1 MRQIRPKMTRHFD
14 EDLAAFEREEELLR
28 TPPGPENC
36 SEKKKRLFRPL
47 PAAEYQTSQV
57 ALQQQVTSPNQHLKA
72 LPKVFGVQPTVEAKV
87 YKQRIPSVPTSLK
100 SAQKCWQAK
109 RASFAKKFVFCS
121 KKLLFE
127 PFW

>member
-87 YKQRIPSVPTSLK
+87 YKQRIPNVPTSLK
-100 SAQKCWQAK
+100 LAQKCWQAK
-109 RASFAKKFVFCS
+109 HASFAKKFVFCS